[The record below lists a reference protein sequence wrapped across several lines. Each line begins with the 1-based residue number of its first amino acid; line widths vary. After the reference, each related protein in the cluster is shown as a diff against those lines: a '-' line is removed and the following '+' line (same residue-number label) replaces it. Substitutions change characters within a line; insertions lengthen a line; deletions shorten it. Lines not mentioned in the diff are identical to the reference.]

1 MAIEEKALWD
11 ALREVF
17 DPEIPVNVVELGLIY
32 RLEVK
37 EGNQVEVDMTL
48 TAPGCPVA
56 PQIMA
61 EAKDKLFGVPG
72 VEKVDINLVWQPL
85 WSPDMMSDAAK
96 DELGYTGY

>member
-1 MAIEEKALWD
+1 MALDEKALWD
-11 ALREVF
+11 ALRDVY
-17 DPEIPVNVVELGLIY
+17 DPEIPVSIVELGLVY

-37 EGNQVEVDMTL
+37 DGNKVEIDMTL

-61 EAKDKLFGVPG
+61 EAEEKLHAVPD
-72 VEKVDINLVWQPL
+72 VADVKVNLVWTPL
-85 WSPDMMSDAAK
+85 WTPEMMSDAAK

>member
-1 MAIEEKALWD
+1 MALEEKQLWD

-17 DPEIPVNVVELGLIY
+17 DPEIPVNVVDLGLIY

-37 EGNQVEVDMTL
+37 DGNKVEVDMTL

-56 PQIMA
+56 PQVMG
-61 EAKDKLFGVPG
+61 EAKDKLFGVAG
-72 VEKVDINLVWQPL
+72 VEKVDVKLVWDPL
-85 WSPDMMSDAAK
+85 WNPAMMSDAAK

>member
-1 MAIEEKALWD
+1 MALEEKALWD

-17 DPEIPVNVVELGLIY
+17 DPEIPVNVVDLGLIY
-32 RLEVK
+32 RLEIK

-56 PQIMA
+56 PQVMG

-72 VEKVDINLVWQPL
+72 VEKVNVNLVWQPL
-85 WSPDMMSDAAK
+85 WTPEMMSDAAK